1 MFIVVFTTRDS
12 TTNQD
17 QSSKIS
23 ELSSKI
29 EELSSTISE
38 LSPKVSR
45 YIDSKPVVKFEATR
59 DSNET
64 ITYVAIHL
72 SNT

>member
-1 MFIVVFTTRDS
+1 MFIVVFTTRD
-12 TTNQD
+12 TTNNQD

-38 LSPKVSR
+38 LSPKKSR

-64 ITYVAIHL
+64 IKCVSCQL
-72 SNT
+72 Q